1 MLTDEES
8 RTDDGNAFH
17 SFAPLIQKKFSRK
30 SSLVRGID
38 KGMKDCCCRVFGSVG
53 WQGLKS
59 MSFSMPQYPFR
70 HLNTSIASR
79 MTHLKAFWIIPHDGE
94 VERRGKSGMKRLPTH
109 LLGEKAN
116 HFKLILLDRRLNR
129 EAVSRREHERRRSC
143 LSTSDRGEGKVQ
155 LFWM

>member
-70 HLNTSIASR
+70 HLNTSIASPR
-79 MTHLKAFWIIPHDGE
+79 FRLSSRVVRLSFFNLSSYEPLMSLIRRVARCWI
-94 VERRGKSGMKRLPTH
+94 
-109 LLGEKAN
+109 
-116 HFKLILLDRRLNR
+116 
-129 EAVSRREHERRRSC
+129 
-143 LSTSDRGEGKVQ
+143 LSSKWTSFFCQGHHAGTAYST
-155 LFWM
+155 